1 MAELIKLGDY
11 ARRLGKRPETANMR
25 AQRGAFKTAVK
36 VKDVFERAKGHL
48 LFIDEAYSLAIENN
62 GSFGDEAITFSRRSM
77 PPT

>member
-36 VKDVFERAKGHL
+36 VGSRWYIDPDEPWVDNRVCDGYYAGVHQKYYKPKGTKS
-48 LFIDEAYSLAIENN
+48 DEN
-62 GSFGDEAITFSRRSM
+62 T
-77 PPT
+77 